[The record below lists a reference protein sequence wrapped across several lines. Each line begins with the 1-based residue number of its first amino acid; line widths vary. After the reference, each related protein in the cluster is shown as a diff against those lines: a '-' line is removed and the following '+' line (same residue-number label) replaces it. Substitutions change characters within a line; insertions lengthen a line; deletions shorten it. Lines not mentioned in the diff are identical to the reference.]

1 MILEIMNFNKLL
13 GGNIARFP
21 TTSSSNRNFFEFV
34 AKKKIVKVRQSLKMF
49 FTYGHMIKLS
59 NFKNFLVTKIA

>member
-1 MILEIMNFNKLL
+1 MILETMNFNKLL

-34 AKKKIVKVRQSLKMF
+34 AKKNRQSAP
-49 FTYGHMIKLS
+49 I
-59 NFKNFLVTKIA
+59 FKNVFYIRSYD